1 MTAEEFF
8 EWVRSCATKR
18 DSAMA
23 VRRHLYDK
31 RSSSP
36 LVSSGSGG
44 DPMAYIDAAMDRER
58 EIDAEIARY
67 DAVRQRA
74 MQVIQAVYQ
83 CVPGPAGAILE
94 LYYIHMADTWSEVA
108 GELHISNST
117 LYRVRGQAMAWVD
130 VSGMVDD
137 IRLQDLQR

>member
-18 DSAMA
+18 DRAMA

-74 MQVIQAVYQ
+74 MQVIQAASPRAAFMLVVGEPSRVAHSPQ
-83 CVPGPAGAILE
+83 KIFGPLR
-94 LYYIHMADTWSEVA
+94 S
-108 GELHISNST
+108 
-117 LYRVRGQAMAWVD
+117 
-130 VSGMVDD
+130 
-137 IRLQDLQR
+137 

>member
-1 MTAEEFF
+1 
-8 EWVRSCATKR
+8 
-18 DSAMA
+18 
-23 VRRHLYDK
+23 
-31 RSSSP
+31 
-36 LVSSGSGG
+36 
-44 DPMAYIDAAMDRER
+44 MAYIDAAMDRER

-67 DAVRQRA
+67 DAIRQRA
-74 MQVIQAVYQ
+74 MQVIQAVDK

-130 VSGMVDD
+130 LSGMVDD